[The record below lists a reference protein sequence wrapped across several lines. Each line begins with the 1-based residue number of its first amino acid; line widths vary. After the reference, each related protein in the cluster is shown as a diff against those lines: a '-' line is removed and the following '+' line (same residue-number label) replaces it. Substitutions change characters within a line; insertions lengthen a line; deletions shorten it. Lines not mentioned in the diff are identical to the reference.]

1 MKRSVTVIDSG
12 ICNLGSI
19 TCALRRVGAEV
30 EVTSE
35 PDALNRAQK
44 LILPGV
50 GSFPAAME
58 ALQGRGLVPALKAFV
73 ASGRPL
79 LGICLGMQLLLEE
92 GEEFGLTQGLSL
104 IPGRVRMF
112 RAGNLRVPHMGW
124 NQVAGK
130 RPDPLLEGIDGRYF
144 YFVHSYL
151 CQPSDPQDVLAV
163 TEYGETFASV
173 VRRRNVWGIQSHPE
187 KSQQAGQKLLSNF
200 LELCP

>member
-19 TCALRRVGAEV
+19 ACALQRAGADV
-30 EVTSE
+30 EITSE
-35 PDALNRAQK
+35 PEVLHRADR

-58 ALQGRGLVPALKAFV
+58 ALQVRGLVTALRAFV

-92 GEEFGLTQGLSL
+92 GEEFGHTAGLAL

-112 RAGNLRVPHMGW
+112 RAGALRIPHMGW
-124 NQVAGK
+124 NQVGAR
-130 RPDPLLEGIDGRYF
+130 RPDPLLEGVDGRHF

-151 CQPSDPQDVLAV
+151 CQPRDPQDVLAV

-173 VRRRNVWGIQSHPE
+173 IRRQNVWGVQPHPE
-187 KSQQAGQKLLSNF
+187 KSQRAGLRLLCNF
-200 LELCP
+200 LESCP